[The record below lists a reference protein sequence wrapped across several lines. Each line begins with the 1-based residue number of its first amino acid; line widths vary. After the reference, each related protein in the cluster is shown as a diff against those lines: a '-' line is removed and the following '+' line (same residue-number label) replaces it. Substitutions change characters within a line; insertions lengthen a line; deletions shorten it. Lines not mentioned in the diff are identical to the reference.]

1 MDAKTRLLY
10 WLLDATKGGP
20 TRVRILRAISGKPMN
35 LRKLALAVGMD
46 YKTVQG
52 HTKLLIENG
61 IIYTPKMGY
70 GSVYFISPEWEGN
83 EYLKE
88 VLGGSKNEGEGKRK
102 GKRKRK

>member
-20 TRVRILRAISGKPMN
+20 TRVKILRALSERPMN
-35 LRKLALAVGMD
+35 LRKLSIAVGMD

-52 HTKLLIENG
+52 HMKLLIENE

-70 GSVYFISPEWEGN
+70 GSVYFISPEWEEN

-88 VLGGSKNEGEGKRK
+88 ILGGSSDGKKGK
-102 GKRKRK
+102 GKRKRGK